1 MENKD
6 DEYQLSG
13 TAEDIFNASLS
24 YDNKL
29 FSARVS
35 YNYTSDF
42 LTSNGESEQY
52 DVYYDKVSYLDANI
66 DYYLSKKIVLYA
78 SANNLLNEIQKTYQW
93 KPEYTYSSLENGA
106 RIQVG
111 VKFNIY

>member
-1 MENKD
+1 MLNFIIFLKD
-6 DEYQLSG
+6 TDVWNSQKNVNSG
-13 TAEDIFNASLS
+13 GCHGL
-24 YDNKL
+24 L
-29 FSARVS
+29 VS

-52 DVYYDKVSYLDANI
+52 NVYYDKVSYLDANI
-66 DYYLSKKIVLYA
+66 DYYLGKKIVLYA
-78 SANNLLNEIQKTYQW
+78 SDNNLLNEIQRTYQS
-93 KPEYTYSSLENGA
+93 KPEYTYASLENGA

>member
-1 MENKD
+1 MEFH
-6 DEYQLSG
+6 
-13 TAEDIFNASLS
+13 TALKNQPPAYEKAW
-24 YDNKL
+24 
-29 FSARVS
+29 
-35 YNYTSDF
+35 YTSDF

-106 RIQVG
+106 HPGRGEVQYLLNQFRSANPNRLALL
-111 VKFNIY
+111 KK